1 MMLLRLEILMK
12 ILEITVMVVLLAL
25 IVYLA
30 AFYGRNEAKVYPCH
44 LAEINPDYPPDVK
57 EMCRRLTKQ

>member
-1 MMLLRLEILMK
+1 MK
-12 ILEITVMVVLLAL
+12 ILEIAVMAVLLAL

-44 LAEINPDYPPDVK
+44 LAEISPDYPPDVK
-57 EMCRRLTKQ
+57 EMCRKAKKWQQN

>member
-1 MMLLRLEILMK
+1 MK
-12 ILEITVMVVLLAL
+12 ILEIMVMVVLLAL

-44 LAEINPDYPPDVK
+44 LAEISPDYPPDVK